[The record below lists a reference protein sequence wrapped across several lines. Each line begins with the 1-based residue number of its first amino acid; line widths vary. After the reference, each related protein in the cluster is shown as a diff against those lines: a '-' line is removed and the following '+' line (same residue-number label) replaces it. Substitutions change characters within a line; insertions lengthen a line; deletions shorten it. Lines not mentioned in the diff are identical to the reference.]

1 MRHTRNFSDLER
13 VKLIERISHVLNYT
27 GAYTELHKL
36 LVDRE
41 EVILHTDMENLPEE
55 LEDFIFNWT
64 VTKDDE
70 ASLEAE
76 NAKLREDKERL
87 TALEIQLRDK
97 IRELKINRR
106 R

>member
-27 GAYTELHKL
+27 GAYKELHKL

-41 EVILHTDMENLPEE
+41 EVILHTDMENLADE

-64 VTKDDE
+64 QI
-70 ASLEAE
+70 
-76 NAKLREDKERL
+76 EDNE
-87 TALEIQLRDK
+87 
-97 IRELKINRR
+97 
-106 R
+106 

>member
-27 GAYTELHKL
+27 GAYTELGKL

-41 EVILHTDMENLPEE
+41 EVILHTDMENLAEE

-64 VTKDDE
+64 QSDSYD
-70 ASLEAE
+70 S
-76 NAKLREDKERL
+76 
-87 TALEIQLRDK
+87 
-97 IRELKINRR
+97 
-106 R
+106 